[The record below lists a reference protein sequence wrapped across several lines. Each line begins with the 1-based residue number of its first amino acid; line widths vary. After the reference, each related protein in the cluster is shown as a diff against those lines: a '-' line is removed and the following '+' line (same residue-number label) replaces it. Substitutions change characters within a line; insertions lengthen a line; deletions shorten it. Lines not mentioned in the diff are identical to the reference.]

1 MKTQTQKSK
10 KVHPQKRATA
20 VSRFTPENRE
30 KIISQVYDLAGSLC
44 DVEGIELVHVEYQRE
59 PGGRILRVYIDK
71 PGGVTLGD
79 CAKIS
84 RQLSDLVDIYIDTT
98 DAYNLEVSSPGPD
111 RPLGRKYDFKRF
123 RGNVVKI
130 KTLKPVE
137 GQKNFTGILLG
148 EAEGMVKLL
157 VNQKTVAIPFHDIAK
172 ARLVNY
178 QGDNKCL

>member
-1 MKTQTQKSK
+1 MKAQTRKSK
-10 KVHPQKRATA
+10 KARPKKREAA

-30 KIISQVYDLAGSLC
+30 KIISQVYVLAARLC
-44 DVEGIELVHVEYQRE
+44 EVEEIELVHIEYQRE
-59 PGGRILRVYIDK
+59 SGGRILRVYIDK

-98 DAYNLEVSSPGPD
+98 DAYSLEVSSPGPD
-111 RPLGRKYDFKRF
+111 RPLGSKYDFKRF
-123 RGNVVKI
+123 RGNVAKI
-130 KTLKPVE
+130 KTLRPVE

-148 EAEGMVKLL
+148 ESEGMVKLL
-157 VNQKTVAIPFHDIAK
+157 VNQKTVAIPLHDITK

-178 QGDNKCL
+178 QGDN